1 MAQCLCF
8 VHLASSVP
16 LSKGET
22 LVADEEYD
30 EEYQEE
36 YLEMLEGME
45 TGDD

>member
-1 MAQCLCF
+1 
-8 VHLASSVP
+8 VP

-36 YLEMLEGME
+36 EEYLEMLEGME